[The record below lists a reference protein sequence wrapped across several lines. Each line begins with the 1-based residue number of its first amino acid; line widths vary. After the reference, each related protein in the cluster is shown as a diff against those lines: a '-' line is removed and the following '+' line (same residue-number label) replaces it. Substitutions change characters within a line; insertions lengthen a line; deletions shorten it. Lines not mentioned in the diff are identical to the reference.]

1 MSKRS
6 REKRATTRGAYEP
19 ADNPDLDRAFALASG
34 GNPPEEIPAY
44 PFDDDEEDEGNG

>member
-19 ADNPDLDRAFALASG
+19 AENESLDRAFAMAAG
-34 GNPPEEIPAY
+34 EKPAEPPAY
-44 PFDDDEEDEGNG
+44 PFDEEGDDE